1 MDQELTDHLIQFYGR
16 AFADAFLRTMDFE
29 GGWSNHPSDR
39 GGKTKFGVTQATLDH
54 HNRQR
59 DDKLSLR
66 ALTIKQ
72 AADVYYHE
80 FWLAM
85 RINTLPHTVQGL
97 MFDWGVHSGF
107 FAIRSMQRH
116 FKLKP
121 DGVVGPRTRA
131 AVAAQTKFGDTSR
144 ALLRA
149 LAVRRMKHL
158 CRLVR
163 RDRKQGDFIVG
174 WFDRVSY
181 WLY

>member
-1 MDQELTDHLIQFYGR
+1 MDQELTDHLLQFYGEAFTR
-16 AFADAFLRTMDFE
+16 AFLLTMDFE

-85 RINTLPHTVQGL
+85 RIDKLPLMVQGL

-116 FKLKP
+116 LKLKP

-131 AVAAQTKFGDTSR
+131 AVVSEMRVNGPKY
-144 ALLRA
+144 LRRS
-149 LAVRRMKHL
+149 LAIRRMKHL

-181 WLY
+181 WLK